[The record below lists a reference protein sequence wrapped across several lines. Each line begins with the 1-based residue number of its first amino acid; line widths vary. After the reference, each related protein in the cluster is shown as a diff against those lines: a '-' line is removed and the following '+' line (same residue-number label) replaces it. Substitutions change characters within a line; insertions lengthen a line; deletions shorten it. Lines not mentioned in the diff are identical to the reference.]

1 YKMYSGL
8 QGGTAVRD
16 RVVGVSSDG
25 EFPLTSRHTKPLRD
39 SRLRHVLAQ
48 AARSRRVA
56 RALEVVVDNYEQ
68 RRDGSPAFPEL
79 LAIRH
84 YRETWALDAKLRK
97 LDKPKRKLVQA
108 VLAFSKERR
117 RALQEEAKGRAQPQA
132 GAPLPEG
139 DILLSAADAA
149 LGAGVSRGSDKYAS
163 VGVALRFKP

>member
-1 YKMYSGL
+1 GVEGCFVEPGRRLERGRPLEAKLGGLAGLAARYEMSRGQLLLASAVLTVYVLLQGWQVVTHADDWPLSAYKMYSGL

-25 EFPLTSRHTKPLRD
+25 EFPLPSRHTKPLRD

-79 LAIRH
+79 L
-84 YRETWALDAKLRK
+84 
-97 LDKPKRKLVQA
+97 
-108 VLAFSKERR
+108 
-117 RALQEEAKGRAQPQA
+117 
-132 GAPLPEG
+132 
-139 DILLSAADAA
+139 
-149 LGAGVSRGSDKYAS
+149 
-163 VGVALRFKP
+163 